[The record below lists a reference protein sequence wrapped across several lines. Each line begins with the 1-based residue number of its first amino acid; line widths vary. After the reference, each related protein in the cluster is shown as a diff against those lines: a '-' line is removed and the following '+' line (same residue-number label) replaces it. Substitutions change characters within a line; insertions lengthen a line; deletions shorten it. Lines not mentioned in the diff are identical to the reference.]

1 MARPTICKI
10 SDEKFKDYV
19 LNRLV
24 DKNGK
29 RMSIRDL
36 IIDEEFIQVT
46 GYKTSPNSTT
56 GTLTAKMKKLGITE
70 RVLYDYHIKSG
81 RIPPHITFEE
91 FELHKT
97 RKGKQ
102 LARALNEDENVSEKE
117 LQLWDLCAKRLGL
130 VITPRS
136 LGVRGFKE
144 FCYAC
149 GLSDEDIA
157 RAYNNG

>member
-19 LNRLV
+19 LNRLI

-102 LARALNEDENVSEKE
+102 LYKILNNGEDTSEKE
-117 LQLWDLCAKRLGL
+117 LKQWDLCAKRLGL
-130 VITPRS
+130 VISARA
-136 LGVRGFKE
+136 LGVRGFKD
-144 FCYAC
+144 FCYIC
-149 GLSDEDIA
+149 GYTDEEIEG
-157 RAYNNG
+157 AYNGK